1 MPPRSVLA
9 TVQRSDSAVLGQA
22 GAAGGRPIGS
32 LHGRCGSPGRTAVI
46 EWSDEQQMVRAA
58 VRDFIEK
65 ELVPHHRELEHG
77 DMPPYDILRKL
88 FSTFGLDAMA
98 RARFDRHLAATGRR
112 PRATARPPT
121 SG

>member
-1 MPPRSVLA
+1 V
-9 TVQRSDSAVLGQA
+9 
-22 GAAGGRPIGS
+22 
-32 LHGRCGSPGRTAVI
+32 VI

-88 FSTFGLDAMA
+88 FSTFGMDTMA
-98 RARFDRHLAATGRR
+98 RDRFERTIARDKAVAAGEQVD
-112 PRATARPPT
+112 
-121 SG
+121 